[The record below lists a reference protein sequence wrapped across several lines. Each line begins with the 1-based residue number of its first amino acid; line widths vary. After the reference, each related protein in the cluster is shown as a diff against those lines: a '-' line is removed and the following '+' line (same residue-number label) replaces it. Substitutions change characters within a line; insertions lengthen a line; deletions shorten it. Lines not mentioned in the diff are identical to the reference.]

1 MQGFLCTEG
10 FQFSLIQILS
20 SVYNLH
26 PCIKLHNTG
35 LFKVPNNFFL
45 NWEAFQKGRKEGKK
59 KREKKKKGE
68 IKRGEKEK
76 WKEERYKGKNRGMV
90 GIKREMKS
98 KKR

>member
-59 KREKKKKGE
+59 KREKE
-68 IKRGEKEK
+68 RKRGKRRGKNEK
-76 WKEERYKGKNRGMV
+76 WKEERHTDKNRCM
-90 GIKREMKS
+90 RA
-98 KKR
+98 